1 MAERTDGTGA
11 ATTEATAAAAMGA
24 AMGAA
29 PGPRP
34 VGVRVAA
41 RGPAHDLRA
50 VKVVLHREMLRFVND
65 RTRMASM
72 LLQPV
77 LWLFVM
83 GTGLGSLVQNS
94 IPGVDFRTFMY
105 PGMISMTVIMTGMF
119 SAGSIVWDREFG
131 FLREMLVA
139 PVSRGAIV
147 VGKCL
152 GGALVATG
160 QGVVILA
167 MAGLVGVPYA
177 PSLML
182 TLLAEM
188 FLAAFTI
195 TAFGVTLAARM
206 RNMQTFFGLMQ
217 MAIMPMMFL
226 SGAMFPLAGLPS
238 WLHLLTVVNPMTYAV
253 DPMRQAVF
261 AHLDVAPQAEAVL
274 NPGVRW
280 GSFEVPVALE
290 AGLVAALGA
299 VLLGVAIAQ
308 FKRAD

>member
-1 MAERTDGTGA
+1 MMAAD
-11 ATTEATAAAAMGA
+11 
-24 AMGAA
+24 
-29 PGPRP
+29 
-34 VGVRVAA
+34 VVDVRIPA
-41 RGPAHDLRA
+41 RGRGHDLRA
-50 VKVVLHREMLRFVND
+50 IKVVLHREMLRFVSD
-65 RTRMASM
+65 RTRMLSM
-72 LLQPV
+72 LIQPV

-83 GTGLGSLVQNS
+83 GTGLGTLVRGS

-105 PGMISMTVIMTGMF
+105 PGMISMTVIMTAMF

-152 GGALVATG
+152 GGAVVACG
-160 QGVVILA
+160 QGLIILA
-167 MAGLVGVPYA
+167 MAGLVGVPYS
-177 PSLML
+177 PGLML
-182 TLLAEM
+182 TLLGEM

-226 SGAMFPLAGLPS
+226 SGAMFPLANLPS
-238 WLHLLTVVNPMTYAV
+238 WLHVLTTVNPLTYAV

-261 AHLDVAPQAEAVL
+261 AHLDLPPQVNAVL
-274 NPGVRW
+274 NPGVQW
-280 GSFEVPVALE
+280 FGWQVPVAVEL
-290 AGLVAALGA
+290 GLVALVGA
-299 VLLGVAIAQ
+299 ALLGVAIAQ
-308 FKRAD
+308 FRRAE

>member
-1 MAERTDGTGA
+1 MA
-11 ATTEATAAAAMGA
+11 TEAIS
-24 AMGAA
+24 
-29 PGPRP
+29 
-34 VGVRVAA
+34 VRVPGRSA
-41 RGPAHDLRA
+41 GHDLRA

-65 RTRMASM
+65 RTRMLSM
-72 LLQPV
+72 LMQPV

-83 GTGLGSLVQNS
+83 GTGLGSLVQGS
-94 IPGVDFRTFMY
+94 IPGVDYRTFMY

-147 VGKCL
+147 IGKCL
-152 GGALVATG
+152 GGAIVATG

-167 MAGLVGVPYA
+167 MAGLVGVPYSPTLFA
-177 PSLML
+177 

-195 TAFGVTLAARM
+195 TAFGVMLAARM
-206 RNMQTFFGLMQ
+206 KNMQTFFGLMQ

-226 SGAMFPLAGLPS
+226 SGAMFPLANLPS
-238 WLHLLTVVNPMTYAV
+238 WLHVLTVVNPMTYAV
-253 DPMRQAVF
+253 DPMREAVF
-261 AHLDVAPQAEAVL
+261 SHLNVPAEVNAVL

-280 GSFEVPVALE
+280 FDFQVPVALE
-290 AGLVAALGA
+290 LGIVAALGA
-299 VLLGVAIAQ
+299 ALLAVAVAE
-308 FKRAD
+308 FKRAE

>member
-1 MAERTDGTGA
+1 MA
-11 ATTEATAAAAMGA
+11 TEAIS
-24 AMGAA
+24 
-29 PGPRP
+29 
-34 VGVRVAA
+34 VRVPVRSA
-41 RGPAHDLRA
+41 GHDLRA
-50 VKVVLHREMLRFVND
+50 IKVVLHREMLRFVND

-72 LLQPV
+72 LVQPV

-83 GTGLGSLVQNS
+83 GTGLGSLVRGT
-94 IPGVDFRTFMY
+94 IPGIDYRTFMY

-152 GGALVATG
+152 GGAIVATG
-160 QGVVILA
+160 QGILILA
-167 MAGLVGVPYA
+167 MAGLVGVPYS
-177 PSLML
+177 PTLFV

-195 TAFGVTLAARM
+195 TAFGVMLAARM
-206 RNMQTFFGLMQ
+206 KNMQTFFGLMQ

-226 SGAMFPLAGLPS
+226 SGAMFPLANLPS
-238 WLHLLTVVNPMTYAV
+238 WLHVLTVVNPMTYAV
-253 DPMRQAVF
+253 DPLREAVF
-261 AHLDVAPQAEAVL
+261 SHLDVPAQVNAVL

-280 GSFEVPVALE
+280 FDFQVPVALE
-290 AGLVAALGA
+290 LGLVAALGL
-299 VLLGVAIAQ
+299 VLLGVGIAE
-308 FKRAD
+308 FRRAE

>member
-1 MAERTDGTGA
+1 MATD
-11 ATTEATAAAAMGA
+11 
-24 AMGAA
+24 
-29 PGPRP
+29 
-34 VGVRVAA
+34 VVSVRMPA
-41 RGPAHDLRA
+41 RGMAHDLRA

-65 RTRMASM
+65 RTRMLSM
-72 LLQPV
+72 LIQPV

-83 GTGLGSLVQNS
+83 GTGLGTLVRGS

-105 PGMISMTVIMTGMF
+105 PGMISMTVIMTAMF

-139 PVSRGAIV
+139 PVSRGSIV

-152 GGALVATG
+152 GGAVVAVG
-160 QGVVILA
+160 QGVIILA
-167 MAGLVGVPYA
+167 MAGLVGVPYS
-177 PSLML
+177 PELMV

-226 SGAMFPLAGLPS
+226 SGAMFPLANLPS
-238 WLHLLTVVNPMTYAV
+238 WLHVLTTVNPLTYAV

-261 AHLDVAPQAEAVL
+261 SHLSLPPQVNALL
-274 NPGVRW
+274 NPGVQW
-280 GSFEVPVALE
+280 FGWQVPVSME
-290 AGLVAALGA
+290 IGLVA
-299 VLLGVAIAQ
+299 LLGLALLGIAIAQ
-308 FKRAD
+308 FRKAE

>member
-11 ATTEATAAAAMGA
+11 ATTEATVAA

>member
-1 MAERTDGTGA
+1 MTMA
-11 ATTEATAAAAMGA
+11 TEAIS
-24 AMGAA
+24 
-29 PGPRP
+29 
-34 VGVRVAA
+34 VRIPA
-41 RGPAHDLRA
+41 RGAGHDLRA
-50 VKVVLHREMLRFVND
+50 VKVVLHRELLRFVND

-83 GTGLGSLVQNS
+83 GTGLGSLVRGS

-139 PVSRGAIV
+139 PVSRSAIV

-167 MAGLVGVPYA
+167 MAGLVGVPYS

-206 RNMQTFFGLMQ
+206 KNMQTFFGLMQ

-226 SGAMFPLAGLPS
+226 SGAMFPLANLPS
-238 WLHLLTVVNPMTYAV
+238 WLHVLTVVNPMTYAV
-253 DPMRQAVF
+253 DPMRHAVF
-261 AHLDVAPQAEAVL
+261 SHLDVPAQVDAVL

-280 GSFEVPVALE
+280 FDFQVPVGLE
-290 AGLVAALGA
+290 LGLVAALGLA
-299 VLLGVAIAQ
+299 LMTAAIAQ
-308 FKRAD
+308 FRRAE

>member
-1 MAERTDGTGA
+1 MTG
-11 ATTEATAAAAMGA
+11 EAIS
-24 AMGAA
+24 
-29 PGPRP
+29 
-34 VGVRVAA
+34 VRVPRRSA
-41 RGPAHDLRA
+41 GHDLRA
-50 VKVVLHREMLRFVND
+50 VKIVLHREMLRFVND
-65 RTRMASM
+65 RTRMVSM
-72 LLQPV
+72 LIQPV

-83 GTGLGSLVQNS
+83 GTGLGTLVRGA

-105 PGMISMTVIMTGMF
+105 PGMISMTVIMTAMF

-152 GGALVATG
+152 GGAVVAVG

-167 MAGLVGVPYA
+167 MAGLVGVPYS
-177 PSLML
+177 PGLML
-182 TLLAEM
+182 TLLLEM

-206 RNMQTFFGLMQ
+206 KNMQTFFGLMQ

-226 SGAMFPLAGLPS
+226 SGAMFPLGNLPS
-238 WLHLLTVVNPMTYAV
+238 WLHVLTTVNPLTYAV

-261 AHLDVAPQAEAVL
+261 SHLSVPAEVNAML
-274 NPGVRW
+274 NPGVQW
-280 GSFEVPVALE
+280 FGWQVPVALE
-290 AGLVAALGA
+290 LGLVAAIGA
-299 VLLGVAIAQ
+299 VLLGLAIAQ
-308 FKRAD
+308 FRRAD

>member
-1 MAERTDGTGA
+1 MTSETIAVVV
-11 ATTEATAAAAMGA
+11 
-24 AMGAA
+24 
-29 PGPRP
+29 P
-34 VGVRVAA
+34 A
-41 RGPAHDLRA
+41 RSAGHDLRA
-50 VKVVLHREMLRFVND
+50 IKVVLHREMLRFVND
-65 RTRMASM
+65 RTRMLSM
-72 LLQPV
+72 FFQPV

-83 GTGLGSLVQNS
+83 GTGLGSLVQGS
-94 IPGVDFRTFMY
+94 IPGVDYRTFMY

-147 VGKCL
+147 LGKSL

-167 MAGLVGVPYA
+167 MAGLVGVPYS

-195 TAFGVTLAARM
+195 TAFGVMLAARM
-206 RNMQTFFGLMQ
+206 KNMQTFFGLMQ

-226 SGAMFPLAGLPS
+226 SGAMFPLANLPS
-238 WLHLLTVVNPMTYAV
+238 WLHILTVINPMTYAV

-261 AHLDVAPQAEAVL
+261 SHLNVPDQVNAVL
-274 NPGVRW
+274 NPGVQW
-280 GSFEVPVALE
+280 FGWQVPVVLE
-290 AGLVAALGA
+290 LGVVAGLGA
-299 VLLGVAIAQ
+299 VLLGVGILQ
-308 FKRAD
+308 FRRTD

>member
-1 MAERTDGTGA
+1 MNVA
-11 ATTEATAAAAMGA
+11 TEAI
-24 AMGAA
+24 
-29 PGPRP
+29 
-34 VGVRVAA
+34 GVRVPV
-41 RGPAHDLRA
+41 RSTGHDLRA
-50 VKVVLHREMLRFVND
+50 IKIVLHREMLRFVND
-65 RTRMASM
+65 RTRMLSM

-83 GTGLGSLVQNS
+83 GTGLGSLVRGS
-94 IPGVDFRTFMY
+94 IPGVDYRTFMY

-119 SAGSIVWDREFG
+119 SAASIVWDREFG

-167 MAGLVGVPYA
+167 MAGLVGVPYS
-177 PSLML
+177 PTLII

-195 TAFGVTLAARM
+195 TAFGVMLAARM
-206 RNMQTFFGLMQ
+206 KNMQTFFGLMQ

-226 SGAMFPLAGLPS
+226 SGAMFPLANLPS
-238 WLHLLTVVNPMTYAV
+238 WLHVLTVVNPMTYAV
-253 DPMRQAVF
+253 DPMREAVF
-261 AHLDVAPQAEAVL
+261 SHLDVPAPVDAVL

-280 GSFEVPVALE
+280 FDFQVPVALE
-290 AGLVAALGA
+290 LGLVAALGLALLA
-299 VLLGVAIAQ
+299 VGIAQ
-308 FKRAD
+308 FRRAE

>member
-1 MAERTDGTGA
+1 MA
-11 ATTEATAAAAMGA
+11 TEAIS
-24 AMGAA
+24 
-29 PGPRP
+29 
-34 VGVRVAA
+34 VRIPA
-41 RGPAHDLRA
+41 RGAGHDLRA
-50 VKVVLHREMLRFVND
+50 IKIVLHREMLRFAND
-65 RTRMASM
+65 RTRMLSM
-72 LLQPV
+72 LVQPV

-83 GTGLGSLVQNS
+83 GAGLGTLVRGS
-94 IPGVDFRTFMY
+94 IPGVDYRTFMY
-105 PGMISMTVIMTGMF
+105 PGMISMTVIMTAMF

-139 PVSRGAIV
+139 PVSRWAIV

-152 GGALVATG
+152 GGALVAVG
-160 QGVVILA
+160 QGVIILA
-167 MAGLVGVPYA
+167 MAGLVGVPYS
-177 PSLML
+177 PPLLL

-206 RNMQTFFGLMQ
+206 KNMQTFFGLMQ

-238 WLHLLTVVNPMTYAV
+238 WLHVLTVVNPMTYAV

-261 AHLDVAPQAEAVL
+261 SHLEVPATAEAML

-280 GSFEVPVALE
+280 FDYQVPVGMELGIV
-290 AGLVAALGA
+290 AGLGV
-299 VLLGVAIAQ
+299 VLLGVAVAQ
-308 FKRAD
+308 FRKAE

>member
-1 MAERTDGTGA
+1 M
-11 ATTEATAAAAMGA
+11 
-24 AMGAA
+24 
-29 PGPRP
+29 
-34 VGVRVAA
+34 RVPA
-41 RGPAHDLRA
+41 RSAAHDLRA
-50 VKVVLHREMLRFVND
+50 IKVVLHREMLRFLND
-65 RTRMASM
+65 RTRMLSM

-83 GTGLGSLVQNS
+83 GTGLGSLVQAS

-139 PVSRGAIV
+139 PVSRTAIV

-152 GGALVATG
+152 GGAIVATG
-160 QGVVILA
+160 QGIVILA
-167 MAGLVGVPYA
+167 MAGMVGVPYS
-177 PSLML
+177 PTLML

-195 TAFGVTLAARM
+195 TAFGVMLAARM
-206 RNMQTFFGLMQ
+206 KNMQSFFGLMQ

-226 SGAMFPLAGLPS
+226 SGAMFPLANLPS
-238 WLHLLTVVNPMTYAV
+238 WLHALTVVNPMTYAV

-261 AHLDVAPQAEAVL
+261 SHLDVPPEVNATL
-274 NPGVRW
+274 NPGVQW
-280 GSFEVPVALE
+280 FGWQVPVPVEL
-290 AGLVAALGA
+290 GLVAALGLGLLA
-299 VLLGVAIAQ
+299 VGIAQ